1 MGPGTDTLRT
11 ARGRVNGNYFRGVTE
26 GMPVVEARIR
36 VHHPCPYCDLSVE
49 FPRTLFNL
57 WCDNRRDV
65 FLVSSPEEGELR
77 QVLAAFRD
85 SFHGRPIV
93 QDGAQALLVVPDFEW
108 ADPPS
113 VTGLARRTGVWAL
126 PPVLYHGGRE
136 TYHFVAPTR
145 SALNRLM
152 ARVRRMGEVEILS
165 VLDREGLGT
174 VRDGGL
180 APAHFFD
187 GLTAKQT
194 RAMVSAYEGGL
205 LDVPA
210 HRGWA
215 EVARTQGLSR
225 STFGEHLRKGQH
237 RLLVNSYPLLKAR
250 ISDFERPQI
259 LPALPS
265 RRPPRRTPLQETR
278 EPDRLLKTVLF
289 TDIVDS
295 TRRASELGDR
305 AWSQLLEH
313 YLATAATAVTS
324 FRGKLIKS
332 TGDGVLA
339 TFGIPTRAIRCAL
352 ELRDRARQEGLE
364 TRAGLHTGE
373 CLVREGDI
381 EGVAVH
387 IASRVSSRAHGGEVL
402 VSGTVRDL
410 SLGSDITF
418 ASEGVAAL
426 RGVGGDWRIYRAERS
441 LPM

>member
-1 MGPGTDTLRT
+1 M
-11 ARGRVNGNYFRGVTE
+11 A
-26 GMPVVEARIR
+26 VVEARMR

-49 FPRTLFNL
+49 FPRTLLLL

-65 FLVSSPEEGELR
+65 FLVSSPDAGELR
-77 QVLAAFRD
+77 QVLSAFRD
-85 SFHGRPIV
+85 SFHGRCTV
-93 QDGAQALLVVPDFEW
+93 QDGQEAVVVVPDFEW

-136 TYHFVAPTR
+136 TYHFVAPSR
-145 SALNRLM
+145 SELNQLI
-152 ARVRRMGEVEILS
+152 ARVRRLGDVELLS
-165 VLDREGLGT
+165 VTDREGLGT
-174 VRDGGL
+174 VRDGSL
-180 APAHFFD
+180 APVQFFE
-187 GLTAKQT
+187 GLTEKQT
-194 RAMVSAYEGGL
+194 RAIVAAYEGGL

-210 HRGWA
+210 HRGWG
-215 EVARTQGLSR
+215 EVARSQGLSR

-250 ISDFERPQI
+250 ISAPEGSQV

-265 RRPPRRTPLQETR
+265 PRRTRRTPLQETR
-278 EPDRLLKTVLF
+278 EPGRLLRTVLF

-305 AWSQLLEH
+305 AWSRLLEH
-313 YLATAATAVTS
+313 YLATAAKEVAK

-339 TFGIPTRAIRCAL
+339 TFSIPTRAVRCAL

-373 CLVREGDI
+373 CLVRERDV
-381 EGVAVH
+381 EGLAVH
-387 IASRVSSRAHGGEVL
+387 IASRVSSRAEGGEVL

-410 SLGSDITF
+410 SFGSEISFEDR
-418 ASEGVAAL
+418 GVASL
-426 RGVGGDWRIYRAERS
+426 RGVDGEWRLYRVERS
-441 LPM
+441 TPR

>member
-1 MGPGTDTLRT
+1 M
-11 ARGRVNGNYFRGVTE
+11 A
-26 GMPVVEARIR
+26 VVEARMR

-49 FPRTLFNL
+49 FPRTLLLL

-65 FLVSSPEEGELR
+65 FLVSSPDAGELR
-77 QVLAAFRD
+77 QVLSAFRD
-85 SFHGRPIV
+85 SFHGRCTV
-93 QDGAQALLVVPDFEW
+93 QDGPEAVVVVPDFEW

-113 VTGLARRTGVWAL
+113 VTGLARRTGVWTL

-136 TYHFVAPTR
+136 TYHFVAPAR
-145 SALNRLM
+145 SELNRLI
-152 ARVRRMGEVEILS
+152 ARVRRLGEVELLS
-165 VLDREGLGT
+165 VTDREGLGT
-174 VRDGGL
+174 VRDGTL
-180 APAHFFD
+180 APAHFFE
-187 GLTAKQT
+187 GLTEKQT
-194 RAMVSAYEGGL
+194 RAIVAAYEGGL

-210 HRGWA
+210 HRGWG
-215 EVARTQGLSR
+215 EVARSQGLSR

-250 ISDFERPQI
+250 ISAPEEPQV

-265 RRPPRRTPLQETR
+265 RRQARRTPLQETR
-278 EPDRLLKTVLF
+278 EPDRILKTVLF

-313 YLATAATAVTS
+313 YLATAAKEVIR

-339 TFGIPTRAIRCAL
+339 TFGTPTRAVRCAL

-373 CLVREGDI
+373 CLVREGDV
-381 EGVAVH
+381 EGLAVH
-387 IASRVSSRAHGGEVL
+387 IASRVSSRAQGGEVL

-410 SLGSDITF
+410 SFGSEVSF
-418 ASEGVAAL
+418 ANQGVASL
-426 RGVGGDWRIYRAERS
+426 RGVDGEWRIYRAERFT
-441 LPM
+441 PR